1 MTNMTKKMKLLLVVA
16 AAAAG
21 LAVLAAEPADIT
33 GTQAKALVRTQ
44 KALLL
49 DVRTAEEFA
58 EGHLEGAINIP
69 VQVLEVKLSS
79 LPAKKDQDIVVYCRS
94 GRRSATA
101 KAILEKAGFT
111 KVHDLGAMANWNKE

>member
-1 MTNMTKKMKLLLVVA
+1 MTKKMKLLLVVA